1 MTKQELK
8 RSYEGISLDT
18 KIDEVT
24 KDIEVLEDFVKKC
37 KTDPELHLP
46 IETPRVRQMKEYV
59 VRHIDLDSW
68 EWIIDHALGAKKKQ
82 LEDLKRAFKEL

>member
-8 RSYEGISLDT
+8 RSYEGISLNA

-24 KDIEVLEDFVKKC
+24 KDIEVLENFAKKC

-46 IETPRVRQMKEYV
+46 IETPRVRQMKAYV
-59 VRHIDLDSW
+59 VSHLDLDTW
-68 EWIIDHALGAKKKQ
+68 EWIISHALEAKKKQ
-82 LEDLKRAFKEL
+82 LEDLKKAFKEL